1 MIPCGFLGEE
11 VTGTVTNELA
21 DQTLRRGKRDGSA
34 KRLTE
39 ARSMLAALDE
49 ARELVRADVAEAAA
63 ELERADPDHPL
74 LRGGAEA
81 LAIALFPVLGLVELF
96 MSSDQNRPWHNVPA
110 ALALLGAA
118 TASTLA
124 HGRVAAGDIL
134 RRALEATK
142 PGPAMAKQMPAPEP
156 GKPLER

>member
-1 MIPCGFLGEE
+1 M
-11 VTGTVTNELA
+11 TNEQR
-21 DQTLRRGKRDGSA
+21 DQTLRRGKRDRA
-34 KRLTE
+34 ARRLTE
-39 ARSMLAALDE
+39 ARSMLTALDE
-49 ARELVRADVAEAAA
+49 ARELVRTDVAEAAA

-74 LRGGAEA
+74 LSGAAEGI
-81 LAIALFPVLGLVELF
+81 AISLFPILGLVELF
-96 MSSDQNRPWHNVPA
+96 MSPDQKRPWHNVPA

-142 PGPAMAKQMPAPEP
+142 PAPVAEKQMPIPEP
-156 GKPLER
+156 KTLDR